1 MAGVARIPRSRG
13 GVSGVLLIVL
23 GAWGGLAPFVGP
35 YFHFA
40 YTPDRAWAYT
50 SGRLWLSAVPG
61 AAAVL
66 GGLLAAATGHRAV
79 ASFGAFIAAA
89 GGAWF
94 IVGGAVTGLVAKSS
108 ISPGSPLT
116 GPLGPMS
123 SATRVFLENL
133 GFFTGTGVLILF
145 LGALALGRFSV
156 VGVKDAALAQ
166 EMLPGVPEAYPGGL
180 GQPPGAVGYPATTG
194 QFPAQGS
201 GQYPPEQA
209 GPSTEQYP
217 APSTEQYPTPSTE
230 QYPTTTGPFGTP
242 PPDTGPAQGPG

>member
-13 GVSGVLLIVL
+13 GVSGVLLILL

-35 YFHFA
+35 YVHFA
-40 YTPDRAWAYT
+40 YTPDKAWAYT

-66 GGLLAAATGHRAV
+66 GGLLTAGAAHRAV
-79 ASFGAFIAAA
+79 GCFGAFIAAA

-94 IVGGAVTGLVAKSS
+94 IVGGAVTGLVARSS
-108 ISPGSPLT
+108 ISPGAPLT
-116 GPLGPMS
+116 GPLGGMS
-123 SATRVFLENL
+123 SATRVFLEGL

-145 LGALALGRFSV
+145 FGALALGRFSV

-166 EMLPGVPEAYPGGL
+166 EMLPGVPGEAYPAGL
-180 GQPPGAVGYPATTG
+180 GQPPAGTGYPATTG

-201 GQYPPEQA
+201 SQYPPEQTGPPTEQYPPEQA
-209 GPSTEQYP
+209 R
-217 APSTEQYPTPSTE
+217 PSTE

-242 PPDTGPAQGPG
+242 PPDTRP